1 MRNSLIGCVTA
12 ALLAF
17 ASVAPASAA
26 VFNFAFDSSPDSTV
40 TAPLVGSG
48 TFSFDGTA
56 TAGTVALTSLTNY
69 AFSFTF
75 GSNTFTNAD
84 IQTPVANVQV
94 QFTTQGTDLVVNF
107 GGSRGGPFGG
117 SLDFTNGGA
126 FLTFQPNFGGL
137 YGSGNFFGN
146 YAGVAA
152 AEPSTGVPTPM
163 ALGLFGLGLAGL
175 AVVRRRRA

>member
-1 MRNSLIGCVTA
+1 VT
-12 ALLAF
+12 
-17 ASVAPASAA
+17 P
-26 VFNFAFDSSPDSTV
+26 
-40 TAPLVGSG
+40 PLVGSG

-75 GSNTFTNAD
+75 GGNTFTNAD
-84 IQTPVANVQV
+84 ITTPVANVLV
-94 QFTTQGTDLVVNF
+94 QFTTQGTDLVVLF
-107 GGSRGGPFGG
+107 GGSRGGSFNG
-117 SLDFTNGGA
+117 SLDFNNAGGGLS
-126 FLTFQPNFGGL
+126 FEPNFGTL
-137 YGSGNFFGN
+137 YFNTATGVGTF
-146 YAGVAA
+146 AGVAT